1 MSSAY
6 PTSPFEHRDAVLG
19 ISFPLATIDFFP
31 EVCGKPSP
39 ALQKL
44 RPILKRLHDSLKV
57 DRLSAGESRAIKAAC
72 DGAADNGAIYD
83 TTEPKDEQL
92 RGWRV
97 IWFVAEYAF
106 SDAYVLADTWR
117 EKRPE
122 LWQEAKTI
130 IDRVTSAM
138 YRHHPSEEEEACRI
152 WCCHASPRKNPA
164 LEDIIWKK

>member
-1 MSSAY
+1 MNAY

-19 ISFPLATIDFFP
+19 ISFPLAAIDFFP

-83 TTEPKDEQL
+83 TT
-92 RGWRV
+92 
-97 IWFVAEYAF
+97 
-106 SDAYVLADTWR
+106 
-117 EKRPE
+117 
-122 LWQEAKTI
+122 
-130 IDRVTSAM
+130 
-138 YRHHPSEEEEACRI
+138 
-152 WCCHASPRKNPA
+152 
-164 LEDIIWKK
+164 DIKINKIK

>member
-1 MSSAY
+1 MQY
-6 PTSPFEHRDAVLG
+6 PEKPFEHRDAVLG
-19 ISFPLATIDFFP
+19 ISFPLVAIDYYP
-31 EVCGKPSP
+31 AACGKPSP

-44 RPILKRLHDSLKV
+44 RPLLKKLHGTLQV
-57 DRLSAGESRAIKAAC
+57 ERLSAGESRAIKAAC

-130 IDRVTSAM
+130 IDRVTRSM
-138 YRHHPSEEEEACRI
+138 YQHHPAEEEEACRI
-152 WCCHASPRKNPA
+152 WCCHASPYKNLR
-164 LEDIIWKK
+164 LEGIWRN

>member
-19 ISFPLATIDFFP
+19 ISFPLAAIDYYP
-31 EVCGKPSP
+31 AVCGKPSP

-57 DRLSAGESRAIKAAC
+57 DRLSAGENRAIKAAC

-83 TTEPKDEQL
+83 TTATREEQM
-92 RGWRV
+92 RGGRV
-97 IWFVAEYAF
+97 IWFTAEYAF
-106 SDAYVLADTWR
+106 GDAYVLADTWR
-117 EKRPE
+117 DKHAA

-130 IDRVTSAM
+130 IDRVTRTM
-138 YRHHPSEEEEACRI
+138 YQHHPADEEEACRI
-152 WCCHASPRKNPA
+152 WCCHASPYRNPR
-164 LEDIIWKK
+164 LEGIWTD

>member
-19 ISFPLATIDFFP
+19 ISFPLAAIDFFP

-83 TTEPKDEQL
+83 TTATKEEQM
-92 RGWRV
+92 RDWRV
-97 IWFVAEYAF
+97 IWFTAETPSATPMCSPIRGETSMPHSGRRQKPLSTVSPGRCISTTPRTRKRRAGYGAVTPARTAIRNWR
-106 SDAYVLADTWR
+106 AYG
-117 EKRPE
+117 
-122 LWQEAKTI
+122 
-130 IDRVTSAM
+130 
-138 YRHHPSEEEEACRI
+138 RI
-152 WCCHASPRKNPA
+152 
-164 LEDIIWKK
+164 E

>member
-1 MSSAY
+1 MAAAY
-6 PTSPFEHRDAVLG
+6 PTSPYEHRDAVLG
-19 ISFPLATIDFFP
+19 ISFPLAAIDYYP
-31 EVCGKPSP
+31 KACGKPSP

-44 RPILKRLHDSLKV
+44 RPILRRLHDSLKV
-57 DRLSAGESRAIKAAC
+57 DRLSAGENRAITAAC
-72 DGAADNGAIYD
+72 DGAAENGAIYD
-83 TTEPKDEQL
+83 TTATMDEQL

-106 SDAYVLADTWR
+106 GDAYVLADTWR

-122 LWQEAKTI
+122 LWKETKVI

-152 WCCHASPRKNPA
+152 WCCHASPYRNPK
-164 LEDIIWKK
+164 LEDIWKK